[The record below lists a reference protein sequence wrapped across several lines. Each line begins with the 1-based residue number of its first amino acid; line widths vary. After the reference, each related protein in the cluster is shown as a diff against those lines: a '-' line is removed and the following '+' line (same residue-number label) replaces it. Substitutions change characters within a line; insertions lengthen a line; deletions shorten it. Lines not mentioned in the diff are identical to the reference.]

1 MIPSPPPP
9 PPTRLQEW
17 ILFFLVDRERSG
29 RVTTGR
35 DLFWPSDVEPLVG
48 MGLVTI
54 SQSHEIPSL
63 QTTISVSTVVSLTE
77 AGRHYFER

>member
-1 MIPSPPPP
+1 MTPSPPPT

-17 ILFFLVDRERSG
+17 ILFYLLERERSG
-29 RVTTGR
+29 LVIKGK

-48 MGLVTI
+48 MGLVTL
-54 SQSHEIPSL
+54 SQSHVIPSL
-63 QTTISVSTVVSLTE
+63 QSTISASTVVSLTE

>member
-1 MIPSPPPP
+1 MTPSLPPT

-17 ILFFLVDRERSG
+17 ILFFLIDREKSG
-29 RVTTGR
+29 RVTKGR
-35 DLFWPSDVEPLVG
+35 DLFWPSDVEPLVS
-48 MGLVTI
+48 MGLVAI

-63 QTTISVSTVVSLTE
+63 QITISASTVVSLTE